1 MHNVWFAATVLG
13 VATFASAQVVSVPQG
28 TAIRVRLDQ
37 TLSSSTSKSG
47 DTVRFEALDNVF
59 ADGKIAVARSAVVGG
74 EIIDTKG
81 SDGHIRFV
89 VRYVVAADGSRLD
102 VNSSRHAK
110 GSKGSRNVG
119 IGMAI
124 VGPELGPA
132 FLLAHGSDSSFPAG
146 TAFTVY
152 TSKVS
157 SVDVSDVAGA
167 QASATGP
174 GAPIEERT
182 VSVTGGGMIVPSMTT
197 SADPQMSLA
206 DAARIARASKAAAK
220 K

>member
-1 MHNVWFAATVLG
+1 
-13 VATFASAQVVSVPQG
+13 
-28 TAIRVRLDQ
+28 
-37 TLSSSTSKSG
+37 
-47 DTVRFEALDNVF
+47 
-59 ADGKIAVARSAVVGG
+59 
-74 EIIDTKG
+74 
-81 SDGHIRFV
+81 
-89 VRYVVAADGSRLD
+89 
-102 VNSSRHAK
+102 
-110 GSKGSRNVG
+110 
-119 IGMAI
+119 MAI
-124 VGPELGPA
+124 VAPELGPA

-174 GAPIEERT
+174 GAPIEERM

-197 SADPQMSLA
+197 SADAQMSLA